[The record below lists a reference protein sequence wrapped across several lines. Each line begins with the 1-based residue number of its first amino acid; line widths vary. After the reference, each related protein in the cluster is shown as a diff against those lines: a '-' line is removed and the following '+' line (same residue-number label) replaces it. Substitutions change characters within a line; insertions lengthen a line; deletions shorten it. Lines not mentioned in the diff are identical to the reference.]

1 MVCTDAQVRL
11 MMKERGAG
19 KSQEQAAVKANVKS
33 RKTVGKYERV
43 GRLPS
48 ELKVPRQWRTR
59 VDPFAADWAQVE
71 SMLAANPGL
80 EAKTLFGWLCE
91 QAPTRYQPSQVR
103 TLQRRVAAWRAL
115 HVEQVASLAQER
127 QAGEVI
133 QTDGTW
139 LTELGVTISGEP
151 FKAILIHCVLPYSNW
166 EWGYLAQSESVLAV
180 REAIQRTVQ
189 KLGHVPTY
197 HQTDNSTAATYHLN
211 GKPAVVGEA
220 RAYHPLYLDLLQ
232 HYGMQPRCTHVG
244 APDEN
249 GDVEAANGSLK
260 RAVEQQLLLRGSR
273 DFASVAAYE
282 HFVEAVMTQRNR
294 NRQVRLQEELAVMR
308 RVTQPS
314 LASYRERRL
323 KVSAGSLVLIQTN
336 LSSVPTSLIGQ
347 TVTIRQYEW
356 HLEVYYQQQLIQTM
370 PRLVGRSQQHINY
383 RHLVDSLLRKPGGFR
398 HYRYQPALFPQ
409 PVFRQCWE
417 QMTSWYGEHKAD
429 LSYLRIL
436 RLAALERESD
446 VTAALT
452 LLLEQGGRFDETE
465 VAPLVQTHRA
475 ATPPA
480 LAPCPVDLRRYDA
493 LLQGG
498 DV

>member
-11 MMKERGAG
+11 MMKERAAG

-33 RKTVGKYERV
+33 RKTVAKYEQV
-43 GRLPS
+43 GKLPS
-48 ELKVPRQWRTR
+48 ELKVPRSWRTR
-59 VDPFAADWAQVE
+59 RDPFAEDWAQVE
-71 SMLAANPGL
+71 SMLVANPGL
-80 EAKTLFGWLCE
+80 EAKTLFAWLCE
-91 QAPTRYQPSQVR
+91 QAPTRYEASQVR

-139 LTELGVTISGEP
+139 LTELEVTISRTP
-151 FKAILIHCVLPYSNW
+151 VKAILIHCVLPYSNW
-166 EWGYLAQSESVLAV
+166 EWGYVAQSESVLAV

-197 HQTDNSTAATYHLN
+197 HQTDNSTAATYQLN
-211 GKPAVVGEA
+211 GKPAVPGEE
-220 RAYHPLYLDLLQ
+220 RAYHPLYLELLAY
-232 HYGMQPRCTHVG
+232 YGMQPRCTHVG

-260 RAVEQQLLLRGSR
+260 RALDQQLLLRGSR
-273 DFASVAAYE
+273 DFASMAAYE
-282 HFVEAVMTQRNR
+282 SFVEAVMTQRNR
-294 NRQVRLQEELAVMR
+294 NRQPRLQDELAVMR
-308 RVTQPS
+308 RVTQPA

-336 LSSVPTSLIGQ
+336 LYSVPTSLIGQ
-347 TVTIRQYEW
+347 TVTVRQYEW
-356 HLEVYYQQQLIQTM
+356 HLEVYYQQQLIQSM
-370 PRLVGRSQQHINY
+370 PRLLGRSQQNINY
-383 RHLVDSLLRKPGGFR
+383 RHLVESLLRKPGGFR

-417 QMTSWYGEHKAD
+417 QLTLWYGEHKAD

-436 RLAALERESD
+436 RLAAQEGESE
-446 VTAALT
+446 VTAALA
-452 LLLEQGGRFDETE
+452 LLLEQQVRFDEAD
-465 VAPLVQTHRA
+465 VAPLVQPHQA

-480 LAPCPVDLRRYDA
+480 LAACPVDLRRYDA

-498 DV
+498 QP